1 MSVQHAS
8 RHRPFAETLTKCQ
21 RIIGTLFIPLY
32 CFGLFGIVFI
42 SPLLHG
48 IQRWSALSQ
57 YALSES
63 TLSLCS
69 FGISSVVYLVVVY
82 LLRGFFKQAFQA
94 LRGQWG
100 KTILWIGIGIVGMFV
115 LGNIVMPNVV
125 AIFHPITTPAN
136 QNQMAE
142 LVRSYPL
149 LMLLM
154 TVLVG
159 PIIEELVYRV
169 SVFRALIGRS
179 RLLAYALSSLLFGF
193 QHVMQAVV
201 FDQNYTELWNMLPY
215 IASGLWISYLYDR
228 RRNILVP
235 LLVHVLNN
243 LLGVLFILGQG

>member
-1 MSVQHAS
+1 MSVQPSS
-8 RHRPFAETLTKCQ
+8 RHRPFAETLTKRQ
-21 RIIGTLFIPLY
+21 RIIGALFIPLY
-32 CFGLFGIVFI
+32 CFGLLGIMFI

-48 IQRWSALSQ
+48 IQRWST
-57 YALSES
+57 LSES
-63 TLSLCS
+63 TLNLCAYVM
-69 FGISSVVYLVVVY
+69 SSVVYLVVVY
-82 LLRGFFKQAFQA
+82 LFRDFFKQAFQA

-100 KTILWIGIGIVGMFV
+100 KTVLWVLIGIVGMFV
-115 LGNIVMPNVV
+115 LGNIVMPNLV
-125 AIFHPITTPAN
+125 AFFHPVTTSVN
-136 QNQMAE
+136 QNHMVE
-142 LVRSYPL
+142 LMRRYPVI
-149 LMLLM
+149 MPLM

-169 SVFRALIGRS
+169 SVFRALVGRS
-179 RLLAYALSSLLFGF
+179 RLLAYVLSSLLFGF

-235 LLVHVLNN
+235 LLVHILNN

>member
-1 MSVQHAS
+1 MSVQPAS
-8 RHRPFAETLTKCQ
+8 RHRPFAETLTKRQ

-32 CFGLFGIVFI
+32 CFGLLGIVFI

-48 IQRWSALSQ
+48 IHHWFMLSQ
-57 YALSES
+57 SSPSLL
-63 TLSLCS
+63 TLLSLTL
-69 FGISSVVYLVVVY
+69 SSVVYLGVAFMF
-82 LLRGFFKQAFQA
+82 RGFFKQAFQA
-94 LRGQWG
+94 LRDQWG

-125 AIFHPITTPAN
+125 AIFHPVTTPAN

-149 LMLLM
+149 FMPLMI
-154 TVLVG
+154 VLVG
-159 PIIEELVYRV
+159 PLMEELVYRV
-169 SVFRALIGRS
+169 SIFRALIGRS
-179 RLLAYALSSLLFGF
+179 RLLAYVLSSLLFGF

-235 LLVHVLNN
+235 LLVHILNN